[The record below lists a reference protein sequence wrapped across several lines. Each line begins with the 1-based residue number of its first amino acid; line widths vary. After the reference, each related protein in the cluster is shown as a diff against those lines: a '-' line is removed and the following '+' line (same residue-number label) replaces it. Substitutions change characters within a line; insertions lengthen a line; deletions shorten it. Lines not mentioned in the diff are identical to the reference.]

1 LPEALL
7 KLNYVEYQAI
17 GFKRQQALW
26 REEKLPFQIE
36 FFHPGGGHKQTVV
49 IHELQDQGVRKIP
62 FRSDFFDYGTN
73 RLSLQSDLGYAGF
86 RILASQQGSREVAA
100 FMDASY
106 FRMIGRGQAYGTSAR
121 GLALNTVL
129 RDGEEFPVFQQFWI
143 RRPEKRDK
151 EITVYALMDSPSV
164 AGAYRFVIRPG
175 VDTVAAVKAALFPRR
190 EVKEFGIAPLSS
202 MFLYGENGHPQFSDF
217 RPEVHDADGLLMH
230 NGRGEWLWHPLEAGK
245 MMRVNTFQD
254 SNPQG
259 FGLMQRD
266 RDFEHYQDPV
276 AQFQRRPSVW
286 VRPVGQ
292 WGNGAVELV
301 QLPST
306 EEFLDNVVAF
316 WVPANPP
323 KPGGALDLEYE
334 VHWTTTDPVPV
345 NLGWARA
352 TRIGRANGP
361 TTNNTPNLRFVI
373 DFEGKDIESLSA
385 REKLSA
391 KIEYG
396 NDVAFIA
403 DSLFKND
410 LNKTWRLVI
419 EIADPRKAVDLR
431 AYLKRGN
438 QPITETWTFTWQP

>member
-1 LPEALL
+1 
-7 KLNYVEYQAI
+7 
-17 GFKRQQALW
+17 
-26 REEKLPFQIE
+26 
-36 FFHPGGGHKQTVV
+36 
-49 IHELQDQGVRKIP
+49 
-62 FRSDFFDYGTN
+62 
-73 RLSLQSDLGYAGF
+73 
-86 RILASQQGSREVAA
+86 
-100 FMDASY
+100 
-106 FRMIGRGQAYGTSAR
+106 
-121 GLALNTVL
+121 
-129 RDGEEFPVFQQFWI
+129 
-143 RRPEKRDK
+143 
-151 EITVYALMDSPSV
+151 
-164 AGAYRFVIRPG
+164 
-175 VDTVAAVKAALFPRR
+175 
-190 EVKEFGIAPLSS
+190 
-202 MFLYGENGHPQFSDF
+202 
-217 RPEVHDADGLLMH
+217 
-230 NGRGEWLWHPLEAGK
+230 
-245 MMRVNTFQD
+245 
-254 SNPQG
+254 
-259 FGLMQRD
+259 
-266 RDFEHYQDPV
+266 
-276 AQFQRRPSVW
+276 
-286 VRPVGQ
+286 VGQ

-323 KPGGALDLEYE
+323 KPGSALDLEYE

-345 NLGWARA
+345 NLGRARA

-373 DFEGKDIESLSA
+373 DFEGKDIESFSA